1 MEHYHFAM
9 KDSVIR
15 ALNVITVMME
25 STTPVALV
33 EQDIRLERMA
43 RAH

>member
-15 ALNVITVMME
+15 APNAITVMME
-25 STTPVALV
+25 STTHAALV

-43 RAH
+43 RVY